1 MAYSYWYAIV
11 EASGSD
17 LDVAAWGNGL
27 LESPLRLVIEEDLAA
42 VVSDWPKPAM
52 KRSSDAVDPQLVWQH
67 EGVVER
73 IMASRPVLPVR
84 FGTILA
90 DDERIQAVLAERQA
104 EMKADLVH
112 VAGCVELGVRVLWD
126 PPAGEPQVAASSL
139 APEMQTPGARYLQK
153 RAVEEHTRRSVQE
166 QGKALAG
173 ELSRALR
180 TKAVDTRQS
189 VLQTERML
197 LNAAFLVPQN
207 EVAAFLS
214 AVEKLR
220 GEHGQLAF
228 LCSGPWP
235 PYHFVSA

>member
-11 EASGSD
+11 EAAGAHPA
-17 LDVAAWGNGL
+17 LAAWGNGL
-27 LESPLRLVIEEDLAA
+27 LDSSLRLVVEEDLAA
-42 VVSDWPKPAM
+42 VVSNWPKPAL
-52 KRSSDAVDPQLVWQH
+52 KRGSDTVDPQLVWQH

-73 IMASRPVLPVR
+73 ILSSRPVLPVR

-104 EMKADLVH
+104 EMRADLVH

-126 PPAGEPQVAASSL
+126 PPGCVPQPAQASVG
-139 APEMQTPGARYLQK
+139 PQTQTPGVRYLQK
-153 RAVEEHTRRSVQE
+153 RAVEEQARRSVQD
-166 QGKALAG
+166 QGKTLAG

-180 TKAVDTRQS
+180 VKAVDTRQA

-197 LNAAFLVPQN
+197 LNAAFLVPQG
-207 EVAAFLS
+207 EVAAFQS
-214 AVEKLR
+214 AVEKLHS
-220 GEHGQLAF
+220 EYGQLAF

>member
-11 EASGSD
+11 EALEVDLAVPAWGKGL
-17 LDVAAWGNGL
+17 LDV
-27 LESPLRLVIEEDLAA
+27 PLRLVVEEDLAA

-52 KRSSDAVDPQLVWQH
+52 KHGSDAVDPQLVWQH

-90 DDERIQAVLAERQA
+90 DDKRIQGVLAERQS
-104 EMKADLVH
+104 EMRGDLVH

-126 PPAGEPQVAASSL
+126 PPAGELQPPAGSL
-139 APEMQTPGARYLQK
+139 APEMQTPGARYMQK
-153 RAVEEHTRRSVQE
+153 RAVEEQARRSVQE
-166 QGKALAG
+166 RGKTLAG

-180 TKAVDTRQS
+180 VKAVDTRQS

-197 LNAAFLVPQN
+197 LNAAFLVPQD

-220 GEHGQLAF
+220 GEYGQLAF